1 MKIWL
6 TSQSWA
12 CIYCSK
18 FSKSNLWQARGDVVW
33 CGVVTRFAAET
44 GHDKLKQVCT
54 LLLCHGLSRNST
66 KSRTNKASTIL
77 SLFFFLSLSLSFSL
91 SLTQMSHILTK
102 HVHSLSLSLSSL
114 FFLSLLYLCLSFTLR
129 LLLSFPFFLS
139 PYGNFAWFST
149 LSLMQLFLSCLVNKS
164 ANQC

>member
-1 MKIWL
+1 M
-6 TSQSWA
+6 
-12 CIYCSK
+12 
-18 FSKSNLWQARGDVVW
+18 VW

-91 SLTQMSHILTK
+91 SL
-102 HVHSLSLSLSSL
+102 SLSLSHSNVTHSHKTRTQSISLS
-114 FFLSLLYLCLSFTLR
+114 FLSLLSLSHCLSIPLSSLSLPLFHSPSLTLFSLLSLSLWQLCLIFHSLAYATI
-129 LLLSFPFFLS
+129 
-139 PYGNFAWFST
+139 
-149 LSLMQLFLSCLVNKS
+149 SLMFGK
-164 ANQC
+164 

>member
-77 SLFFFLSLSLSFSL
+77 SLFFFLSLPLFLFLSLSHSNVTHSHKTRTQSISLSFL
-91 SLTQMSHILTK
+91 SL
-102 HVHSLSLSLSSL
+102 LSLSSL
-114 FFLSLLYLCLSFTLR
+114 SLPLFHSPSLTLFSLLSLSLWQLCLIFHSLAYATI
-129 LLLSFPFFLS
+129 
-139 PYGNFAWFST
+139 
-149 LSLMQLFLSCLVNKS
+149 SLMFGK
-164 ANQC
+164 

>member
-91 SLTQMSHILTK
+91 SL
-102 HVHSLSLSLSSL
+102 SLSLSHSLKCHTFSQNTHTVYLSLFPLSSFSL
-114 FFLSLLYLCLSFTLR
+114 FFISASLSLSVSYSLFPSFSLPMATLLDFPLSRLCN
-129 LLLSFPFFLS
+129 
-139 PYGNFAWFST
+139 YFSH
-149 LSLMQLFLSCLVNKS
+149 VW
-164 ANQC
+164 